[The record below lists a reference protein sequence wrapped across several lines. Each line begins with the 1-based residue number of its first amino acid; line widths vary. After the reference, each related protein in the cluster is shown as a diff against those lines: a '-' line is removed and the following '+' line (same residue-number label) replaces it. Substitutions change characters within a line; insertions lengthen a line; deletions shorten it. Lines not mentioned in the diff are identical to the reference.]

1 MGKTSRS
8 AKERVADTYWPLV
21 IYRYKMLYGPFFSRV
36 MAHSFG
42 CQPTS
47 WFRADVSKIEH
58 DNIEAFLSPAYRR
71 RFRNIYKR
79 AFRTEV
85 MEARLEGIDARQMA
99 RESLSQMY
107 EGLREELSGSNIEE
121 LSNGE
126 IKADWPPFAELEKEI
141 GRIDLSHI
149 PTIGQLQIEQNRKAE
164 EIVKDAKGAAEFF
177 PIGSTIDYRVISEIL
192 VQVNGKEGYAS
203 TIANILAEAE
213 INPLSIADSIRPGK
227 TLIPLFHLEEL
238 EKELEAVQFLQGFR
252 IIGKATGKSMKL
264 LTAPEQGQKI
274 AARLIGKSLIDQFAD
289 QPYSKYRKESLE
301 NLAEKG
307 TQLRDSN
314 AEEWLFEMEDSSVL
328 ESSLELLLASQR
340 EDSYFFIEAS
350 KQGKTPEDLRREL
363 GDSKYKSKQRNVQ
376 RAVKT
381 LADLK
386 KSGRLQT

>member
-1 MGKTSRS
+1 MEKTRRS

-21 IYRYKMLYGPFFSRV
+21 IHPYRTLYGPFLGRV

-42 CQPTS
+42 CQPPS
-47 WFRADVSKIEH
+47 WFEADVSKLER
-58 DNIEAFLSPAYRR
+58 DNVEAFLSPAYRR
-71 RFRNIYKR
+71 RVRNDLKR
-79 AFRTEV
+79 EWKTEV
-85 MEARLEGIDARQMA
+85 NEARREGINARQMA

-192 VQVNGKEGYAS
+192 VQVNGKEGYAP

-227 TLIPLFHLEEL
+227 ALIPLFHLEEL
-238 EKELEAVQFLQGFR
+238 EKELEAVQFPQGFR

-274 AARLIGKSLIDQFAD
+274 AARLIGKSLIGQFAD

-328 ESSLELLLASQR
+328 ESSLELLPASQR